1 MGGAAGNCGI
11 DSHVHGQFRNR
22 DSQSR
27 GRGVDGRAYVEAE
40 IMRTAARQ
48 HGLITRAQLRAL
60 GLSRDI
66 IDNRVKSRRLRRFRR
81 GVYLI
86 GPTTPPLAPE
96 MGAIL
101 SCP

>member
-1 MGGAAGNCGI
+1 MCTVSSAIAI
-11 DSHVHGQFRNR
+11 RNPE
-22 DSQSR
+22 
-27 GRGVDGRAYVEAE
+27 VAE
-40 IMRTAARQ
+40 LTAEHTLRRRSRTAARQ